1 MSEQQTLGVILGGA
15 SVEHTISVR
24 SARAVIAAADP
35 QRFRVI
41 PFAVS
46 RNGRWLTPDASRSA
60 LTAIDFGAPERIADP
75 PGQPSAPIPPATI
88 AALLQCDA
96 IFPLIHGTSGED
108 GVLQGFLETLDL
120 AYVGP
125 GVEASAIAMDKS
137 RCKQLLSAAGIPVA
151 PSITVRAADWR
162 SAPTRLIR
170 EAAALGF
177 PQFLKPA
184 RGGSSIGITRVESR
198 EDLPAAFDAAAA
210 CDDEILVEE
219 AMPNAREIECGIL
232 GSIGPDGE
240 DAPIASSLGEIR
252 TRRAFYDYTAK
263 YEDPATELLLPAE
276 LDHPTAEQIRQAAL
290 DAYHAIGASGM
301 LRADFLLADSGPRA
315 GEFWL
320 GELNTIP
327 GFTSAS
333 MYPRLFE
340 VDGLP
345 LQQLVERLVDLA
357 FAYRLRRLEQRQ
369 EMQS

>member
-1 MSEQQTLGVILGGA
+1 MSDRQTLGIILGGA

-46 RNGRWLTPDASRSA
+46 RNGHWLTPDASRST
-60 LTAIDFGAPERIADP
+60 LNAIDFGSVERIADP
-75 PGQPSAPIPPATI
+75 PGRPSAPIPPATI

-96 IFPLIHGTSGED
+96 VFPLIHGASGED

-125 GVEASAIAMDKS
+125 GVEASAIAMDKA
-137 RCKQLLSAAGIPVA
+137 RCKELFRQAGIPVA
-151 PSITVRAADWR
+151 PSITLPAAEWR
-162 SAPTRLIR
+162 SSPTELIR
-170 EAAALGF
+170 HAAELGF

-184 RGGSSIGITRVESR
+184 RGGSSIGISRVESR
-198 EDLPAAFDAAAA
+198 EDLPAAFDAAAT
-210 CDDEILVEE
+210 CDDEILIEE
-219 AMPNAREIECGIL
+219 AMPDPREIECGIL
-232 GSIGPDGE
+232 GSIGSDGE

-252 TRRAFYDYTAK
+252 TARTFYDYTAK
-263 YEDPATELLLPAE
+263 YEDPETELLLPAE
-276 LDHPTAEQIRQAAL
+276 LDHGVAERIRQSAL
-290 DAYHAIGASGM
+290 DAYHVIGARGM

-320 GELNTIP
+320 SELNTIP
-327 GFTSAS
+327 GFTSTS

-357 FAYRLRRLEQRQ
+357 LVARERRLRQRQ
-369 EMQS
+369 ETQS

>member
-1 MSEQQTLGVILGGA
+1 MTDRQTLGVILGGA

-35 QRFRVI
+35 ERFRVI

-46 RNGRWLTPDASRSA
+46 RNGHWLTPDASRSA
-60 LTAIDFGAPERIADP
+60 LTAIDFGAAERIADP

-96 IFPLIHGTSGED
+96 VFPLIHGASGED
-108 GVLQGFLETLDL
+108 GVLQGFLEMLDL

-125 GVEASAIAMDKS
+125 GVEASAIAMDKA
-137 RCKQLLSAAGIPVA
+137 RCKQLLSMAGIPVA
-151 PSITVRAADWR
+151 PSITVRVEDWR
-162 SAPTRLIR
+162 SSPTAQIR
-170 EAAALGF
+170 AAAGLGF
-177 PQFLKPA
+177 PLFLKPS
-184 RGGSSIGITRVESR
+184 RGGSSIGISRVDSR
-198 EDLPAAFDAAAA
+198 EDLPAAFDAAVA
-210 CDDEILVEE
+210 CDSEVLVEQ

-232 GSIGPDGE
+232 GSIGAD
-240 DAPIASSLGEIR
+240 DADQAIASSLGEIR
-252 TRRAFYDYTAK
+252 TQRRFYDYTAK

-276 LDHPTAEQIRQAAL
+276 LDHATAEQLRRTAL
-290 DAYHAIGASGM
+290 DAYYAIGASGL
-301 LRADFLLADSGPRA
+301 LRADFLLADSGPLA
-315 GEFWL
+315 GQFWL

-340 VDGLP
+340 VDGIP

-357 FAYRLRRLEQRQ
+357 LHARLDRIRQRQ
-369 EMQS
+369 EAQS